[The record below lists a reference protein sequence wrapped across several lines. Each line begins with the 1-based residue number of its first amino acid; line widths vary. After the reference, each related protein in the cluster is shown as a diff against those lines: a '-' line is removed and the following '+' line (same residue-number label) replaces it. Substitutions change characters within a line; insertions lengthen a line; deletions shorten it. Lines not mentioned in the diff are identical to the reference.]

1 MKKSLFWLL
10 ALVLSPVAVLVVIT
24 PMDSQKQ
31 YIFGLLSIGILFL
44 MGFSKRRSV
53 SVIMVVTSL
62 LMSTRYMYFRL
73 TQTLHFNSSIEAILG
88 MGLFL
93 AEVYIWV
100 MLLLN
105 YLQTV
110 WPLKRGIVPLP
121 DDMSKWPTVDIYI
134 PSYNEP
140 LEVVRD
146 TVLAAQCIDYPK
158 DKMKIYLLDDG
169 KRSEFAVFA
178 ADVGVGYITRN
189 DNKHAKAG
197 NLNHALTLT
206 QGELICVFDCDHV
219 ATRVF
224 LQATVGGFLKDP
236 MLALVQTPHYF
247 YSPDPFERNLSV
259 GRNIPNEGMLFYG
272 PIQQGNDNWNA
283 TFFCGSCAVIR
294 REALAQI
301 GGFAVE
307 TVTEDAH
314 TALKF
319 QRLGWKSA
327 FLDIPLAAGL
337 ATERLVVHVIQR
349 TRWARGMTQIFRVD
363 NPLFGRGLTFQQRL
377 CYLSAMLYYQFA
389 LPRVVFVTAPLA
401 YLLFNLN
408 IIYSSASLIVSYA
421 LPHLFLAIYVGSRMN
436 GRYRYSFWGEIY
448 DIVLAFHL
456 VLPTLVTMIFPKRG
470 KFNVTDKGGL
480 LDVGYFDF
488 TVVRPHLVV
497 ACLLAL
503 GVVVGIVRAIGHDYF
518 GSDPNVIALNVGWG
532 IYSLIFLLA
541 AIAVA
546 RETRQV
552 RKTIRIDVDI
562 PVVIHYASG
571 IVSRSHTADLS
582 MGVLPVTKEQ
592 LGKKIRAQLPIDP
605 LYITDF
611 NRVRL
616 EFVGHYRDVCENPAS
631 STLWLDVGRESY
643 LDLTYQSL
651 KVNNDLSHFPVPFYD
666 PRDNRPLKLPMI
678 FPGSPAVT
686 QQQAAAIVASWFG
699 SKAGW
704 RGQQFPVYFN
714 ELPDRN
720 AIVFATNDKRPD
732 FLRDHPPVKAPTIEM
747 IDNPNDPYVKLLVIF
762 GRDDNDLLLAAK
774 GIAQGNIL
782 FRGSSVTVDGIK
794 TLQPRQPYDAPNWVR
809 TDRSVTFAEL
819 KTYEQQL
826 QSSGLVPDAITV
838 ALNLPP
844 DLYLLRAN
852 GIDMD
857 LKYRYTMPPVKD
869 SSRMDISLNDQFLQS
884 FSLNSSQDVNKLI
897 LRLPVLQGLL
907 DGKSEVTIPAL
918 RLGAVN
924 QLRFD
929 FQYMNPMPGGSIDNC
944 ITFQPVQNHVVIG
957 DDSTIDFSKY
967 YHFIALPDLRV
978 FANAGFPYSRM
989 ADLSDTLV
997 VVPKAPT
1004 QGQVATLLQALGGIG
1019 SQTGLA
1025 AINLQ
1030 MTDDGNQIKNKD
1042 ADLLLIG
1049 AIPSSLKDDTKI
1061 NLLVEATK
1069 SWVKMPMRHYDLASI
1084 YPDDEARTPNT
1095 RTDITSSGPMAAV
1108 IGFQSPY
1115 NDQRSVVALLADSP
1129 RGNELLTNALND
1141 SGKRAAMF
1149 GSVAVIRE
1157 SGVNSLRVG
1166 DIYYVGHLPWF
1177 ERIWFALSNHPI
1189 LLAIFAAISI
1199 VLLAWVLWRMLR
1211 IISRRRLSLD
1221 DE

>member
-363 NPLFGRGLTFQQRL
+363 NPLFGRELLTLCDRSLVVVHPDANSHIRLHQQP
-377 CYLSAMLYYQFA
+377 
-389 LPRVVFVTAPLA
+389 LPA
-401 YLLFNLN
+401 NGD
-408 IIYSSASLIVSYA
+408 ILIND
-421 LPHLFLAIYVGSRMN
+421 LRVGSQLQEDL
-436 GRYRYSFWGEIY
+436 YQLWLESQ
-448 DIVLAFHL
+448 
-456 VLPTLVTMIFPKRG
+456 P
-470 KFNVTDKGGL
+470 
-480 LDVGYFDF
+480 
-488 TVVRPHLVV
+488 
-497 ACLLAL
+497 
-503 GVVVGIVRAIGHDYF
+503 
-518 GSDPNVIALNVGWG
+518 
-532 IYSLIFLLA
+532 
-541 AIAVA
+541 
-546 RETRQV
+546 
-552 RKTIRIDVDI
+552 RI
-562 PVVIHYASG
+562 
-571 IVSRSHTADLS
+571 
-582 MGVLPVTKEQ
+582 LPVT
-592 LGKKIRAQLPIDP
+592 I
-605 LYITDF
+605 
-611 NRVRL
+611 
-616 EFVGHYRDVCENPAS
+616 HRDEAMAEC
-631 STLWLDVGRESY
+631 
-643 LDLTYQSL
+643 
-651 KVNNDLSHFPVPFYD
+651 
-666 PRDNRPLKLPMI
+666 
-678 FPGSPAVT
+678 
-686 QQQAAAIVASWFG
+686 
-699 SKAGW
+699 
-704 RGQQFPVYFN
+704 
-714 ELPDRN
+714 
-720 AIVFATNDKRPD
+720 
-732 FLRDHPPVKAPTIEM
+732 
-747 IDNPNDPYVKLLVIF
+747 
-762 GRDDNDLLLAAK
+762 LAAK
-774 GIAQGNIL
+774 
-782 FRGSSVTVDGIK
+782 
-794 TLQPRQPYDAPNWVR
+794 QPLGEYRQ
-809 TDRSVTFAEL
+809 
-819 KTYEQQL
+819 
-826 QSSGLVPDAITV
+826 
-838 ALNLPP
+838 
-844 DLYLLRAN
+844 
-852 GIDMD
+852 
-857 LKYRYTMPPVKD
+857 D
-869 SSRMDISLNDQFLQS
+869 S
-884 FSLNSSQDVNKLI
+884 
-897 LRLPVLQGLL
+897 
-907 DGKSEVTIPAL
+907 
-918 RLGAVN
+918 
-924 QLRFD
+924 
-929 FQYMNPMPGGSIDNC
+929 
-944 ITFQPVQNHVVIG
+944 
-957 DDSTIDFSKY
+957 
-967 YHFIALPDLRV
+967 
-978 FANAGFPYSRM
+978 
-989 ADLSDTLV
+989 
-997 VVPKAPT
+997 
-1004 QGQVATLLQALGGIG
+1004 
-1019 SQTGLA
+1019 LA
-1025 AINLQ
+1025 AEEVLTLANWC
-1030 MTDDGNQIKNKD
+1030 
-1042 ADLLLIG
+1042 LI
-1049 AIPSSLKDDTKI
+1049 
-1061 NLLVEATK
+1061 
-1069 SWVKMPMRHYDLASI
+1069 HYSA
-1084 YPDDEARTPNT
+1084 
-1095 RTDITSSGPMAAV
+1095 G
-1108 IGFQSPY
+1108 
-1115 NDQRSVVALLADSP
+1115 
-1129 RGNELLTNALND
+1129 
-1141 SGKRAAMF
+1141 RAA
-1149 GSVAVIRE
+1149 
-1157 SGVNSLRVG
+1157 
-1166 DIYYVGHLPWF
+1166 
-1177 ERIWFALSNHPI
+1177 
-1189 LLAIFAAISI
+1189 
-1199 VLLAWVLWRMLR
+1199 
-1211 IISRRRLSLD
+1211 
-1221 DE
+1221 